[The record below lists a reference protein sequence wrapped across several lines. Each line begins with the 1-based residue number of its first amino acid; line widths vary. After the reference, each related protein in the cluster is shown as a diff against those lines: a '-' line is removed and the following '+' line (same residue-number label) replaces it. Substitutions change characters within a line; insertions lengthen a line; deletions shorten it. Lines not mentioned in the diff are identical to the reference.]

1 MLYHRDSAFFHVLD
15 LGPCHQ
21 EIPTIESWLCNSS
34 QLGSQLGA
42 GRFPKAQ
49 RSLRAA
55 QRRRPNGSGAGGSGA
70 AGQAKARET
79 LVGCAHL
86 GGDLDGAE
94 IGWFVK
100 FGIFFWGETVTEVFC
115 QLISNN

>member
-21 EIPTIESWLCNSS
+21 EIPTIESWLCDSS

-86 GGDLDGAE
+86 GGDLDGAGM
-94 IGWFVK
+94 GWWMILGYF
-100 FGIFFWGETVTEVFC
+100 FGGK
-115 QLISNN
+115 L